1 MYILV
6 LLGLFLLK
14 HAFLSHVVDFG
25 YSLSRSPHHRFWWV
39 GTIGHVL
46 AEIVTS
52 TYLLLKLR
60 PVEAIVV
67 LIIEALVL
75 TIGSLVERRSPAH
88 KLFFVHLFCEA
99 VLLLVYLSISIKW
112 AERVL

>member
-6 LLGLFLLK
+6 LLGLFLFK

-25 YSLSRSPHHRFWWV
+25 YSLSRSPNHRFWWL

-46 AEIVTS
+46 AEVVTT
-52 TYLLLKLR
+52 TYVLMKLS
-60 PVEAIVV
+60 PMEAV
-67 LIIEALVL
+67 LVLTIEALVL

-88 KLFFVHLFCEA
+88 KLFFVHFLCEA
-99 VLLLVYLSISIKW
+99 ALLLVYLSISIKW
-112 AERVL
+112 ADKVL